1 MMNTS
6 WPRMFSLIFTNDS
19 PSGKLV
25 TVASPSGSPMERQIS
40 SARGRLE
47 LPVKILSRDS
57 VMGNAM
63 LAARSSGGRHFCF
76 PQLLFQRVDP
86 FEQIGQ
92 PLLQDGDPALQ
103 EIRNGRGAVDEAAG

>member
-1 MMNTS
+1 MMKTS

-25 TVASPSGSPMERQIS
+25 TVASPSGSPIERQIS

-57 VMGNAM
+57 LMDGRM
-63 LAARSSGGRHFCF
+63 LGSGRSGGSLFCVNELLLERVH
-76 PQLLFQRVDP
+76 PAEQLR
-86 FEQIGQ
+86 Q
-92 PLLQDGDPALQ
+92 PPREDHNPSIQQVG
-103 EIRNGRGAVDEAAG
+103 N